1 MTTFMIAVVAMMVGA
16 AVGFLTARLICGTA
30 SSVQRSPYMSWRGDM
45 YRQRAADAKQRAAQE
60 KDPSIKIAF
69 EHEAAF
75 WPGLAE
81 QVDWYGR
88 KEVSPQ
94 ITFNGL
100 SLETVNG
107 EHNASIR
114 ASRARPQTLYRW
126 RKAPPRPQ
134 LSFVATHEAGQ
145 PGRTRGGGDR
155 IAELQLENSRLG
167 RLVTDLLLEK
177 IKLEEVAQREKSPR
191 EETR

>member
-45 YRQRAADAKQRAAQE
+45 YRQRAADYRQRAADAKQRAAQE

-75 WPGLAE
+75 WLGLAE
-81 QVDWYGR
+81 QLDWNGR

-94 ITFNGL
+94 NVQRVVLRNSERRTMQAVQRHTAAQPPAQQG
-100 SLETVNG
+100 
-107 EHNASIR
+107 
-114 ASRARPQTLYRW
+114 RAR
-126 RKAPPRPQ
+126 
-134 LSFVATHEAGQ
+134 SATSAD
-145 PGRTRGGGDR
+145 PY
-155 IAELQLENSRLG
+155 
-167 RLVTDLLLEK
+167 
-177 IKLEEVAQREKSPR
+177 
-191 EETR
+191 

>member
-1 MTTFMIAVVAMMVGA
+1 MIAVVAMMVGA

-145 PGRTRGGGDR
+145 PDRTRGGGDR
-155 IAELQLENSRLG
+155 IAELQLENSRLR

>member
-16 AVGFLTARLICGTA
+16 AVGFLTASLICGTA

-94 ITFNGL
+94 NHVQRVILRNSERRTQR
-100 SLETVNG
+100 
-107 EHNASIR
+107 EHSSQSRSTPDVVPMAQSAAQASAFICR
-114 ASRARPQTLYRW
+114 DP
-126 RKAPPRPQ
+126 
-134 LSFVATHEAGQ
+134 
-145 PGRTRGGGDR
+145 RGGSTRSDAR
-155 IAELQLENSRLG
+155 RG
-167 RLVTDLLLEK
+167 RPDC
-177 IKLEEVAQREKSPR
+177 
-191 EETR
+191 